1 MKKKQSKHK
10 KKAEQSTGSFY
21 DRIAD
26 VYDLSFKVNG
36 YSRSLNRYLKKH
48 LPPLPSRARV
58 LDAGCG
64 TGLLTTTLL
73 KTILH
78 PINITALDLS
88 SSSLKKAQNAVKEHA
103 GRLDSVH
110 FLQGNVLSLPFEDHT
125 FDMVMTSGA
134 LEYVPLEK
142 GLEEMARVLAPEGYL
157 MLLPI
162 HPSPAS
168 KMLEVMFRFKA
179 HPPHKIK
186 ENTSRFFKVVNHYR
200 FPPIDPIGWTKT
212 VVLAQKI

>member
-1 MKKKQSKHK
+1 MKKSRKTKN
-10 KKAEQSTGSFY
+10 TGSFY

-36 YSRSLNRYLKKH
+36 YSRSLKNYLKKH
-48 LPPLPSRARV
+48 MPPLPSHAKV
-58 LDAGCG
+58 LDAGSG
-64 TGLLTTTLL
+64 TGLLTSTLL
-73 KTILH
+73 KTVSH
-78 PINITALDLS
+78 PLDITALDLS
-88 SSSLKKAQNAVKEHA
+88 GTSLKKAQDAIKKHV
-103 GRLDSVH
+103 GRYDKVH
-110 FLQGNVLSLPFEDHT
+110 FMQGNVLSLPFEDNT

-134 LEYVPLEK
+134 LEYVSLEK
-142 GLEEMARVLAPEGYL
+142 GLEEMARVLVPSGYL

-179 HPPHKIK
+179 HPPHKVQEKTNIY
-186 ENTSRFFKVVNHYR
+186 FKVVNHYR

>member
-1 MKKKQSKHK
+1 MKKNRKQKN
-10 KKAEQSTGSFY
+10 TGSFY

-36 YSRSLNRYLKKH
+36 YSRSLKNYLKKH
-48 LPPLPSRARV
+48 MPPLPPNAKV
-58 LDAGCG
+58 LDAGSG

-73 KTILH
+73 KTVSH
-78 PINITALDLS
+78 PVEITALDLS
-88 SSSLKKAQNAVKEHA
+88 ASSLKKAQDAIKKHINRYNK
-103 GRLDSVH
+103 VH
-110 FLQGNVLSLPFEDHT
+110 FMQGNVLSLPFEDNT

-134 LEYVPLEK
+134 LEYISLEK
-142 GLEEMARVLAPEGYL
+142 GLEEMARVLVPEGYL
-157 MLLPI
+157 MLLPV

-168 KMLEVMFRFKA
+168 KFLEVMFRFKA

-186 ENTSRFFKVVNHYR
+186 EKTNIYFKVVNHYR

>member
-1 MKKKQSKHK
+1 MKKNRKQKN
-10 KKAEQSTGSFY
+10 TGSFY

-36 YSRSLNRYLKKH
+36 YSRSLKNYLKKH
-48 LPPLPSRARV
+48 MPPLPTNAKI
-58 LDAGCG
+58 LDAGSG

-73 KTILH
+73 KTVSH
-78 PINITALDLS
+78 PIEITALDLS
-88 SSSLKKAQNAVKEHA
+88 SSSLKKAQDAIKKHI
-103 GRLDSVH
+103 GRLNKVH
-110 FLQGNVLSLPFEDHT
+110 FMQGNVLSLPFEDNT

-134 LEYVPLEK
+134 LEYISLEK
-142 GLEEMARVLAPEGYL
+142 GLEEMARVLVPEGYL
-157 MLLPI
+157 MLLPV

-168 KMLEVMFRFKA
+168 KVLEVMFRFKA
-179 HPPHKIK
+179 HPPQKIK
-186 ENTSRFFKVVNHYR
+186 EKTKRYFKVVNHYR